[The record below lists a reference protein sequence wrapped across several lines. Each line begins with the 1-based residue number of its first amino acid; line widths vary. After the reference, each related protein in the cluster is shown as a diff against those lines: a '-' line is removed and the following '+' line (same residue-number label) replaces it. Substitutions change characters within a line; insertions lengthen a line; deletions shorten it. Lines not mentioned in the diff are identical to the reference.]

1 MLLNAHASRKLRT
14 VSVSFNE
21 VQMSTTPT
29 HSAVPLLLIPGVGAM
44 RRIQMKSKL
53 TLMASVLVL
62 PLLVAIFMLCNRLW
76 DDVEF
81 TQREVTGVEVIKQV
95 HVLVN
100 KLQEQRAASS
110 QVAAGAGEMADAA
123 KQARQAS
130 IEAFGQ
136 LNAALA
142 KNPDFTANSTWEDDK
157 AGLQKFL
164 DAPANN
170 KNALALS
177 TYQIKRLLDLVDLLA
192 EHSGLLFDPEVTPYF
207 LMDML
212 VLRVPQLEEA
222 VSELKDE
229 AVSLLL
235 RGELDG
241 TAIANITAHASAL
254 NSRSQDVDL
263 RTLSLKRSGE
273 PPFADWAAAR
283 RTIAALLAETQNAFG
298 ESALGAE
305 PKSFQ
310 KLALGV
316 KTDTE
321 KLRLDATQ
329 RLLDKLKARVQQRKH
344 ELTVVLTVA
353 TIGLLLL
360 LYGLLSFAA
369 ATLTSL
375 RAMGASMKLA
385 ASGDLSSVIKI
396 PGKDE
401 VAQIGLEF
409 ENMLTNLSTLVA
421 DVRSASALVGDVG
434 RSLVADGH
442 LLADRTQSQAA
453 SLEETTANVRMV
465 ADMVAQNAGSSQDV
479 SNMTKVLQEQTGSAT
494 DLMGK
499 TVQGMDTLKS
509 TSSRMTEI
517 IGTIDSI
524 AFQTNILALN
534 AAVEAARAG
543 EQGRGFAVVASEVRN
558 LAKRSQEAAS
568 EVRKLIAESSS
579 RVQTSVKE
587 IASVSDIMGSLVT
600 SIRSVAS
607 NIQGIAEASS
617 NQSLSLS
624 EVVVAVGDLDSV
636 TAENSALVERTQ
648 HRSHR
653 LIERASQLDDAVGHI
668 KLRQGTADEAKL
680 LVEKAHELAKRVGFV
695 KAAQEFHKKDGEY
708 VDRDLYIFAL
718 DREGYYRVMGID
730 DSKVGNHVSASPGV
744 DAEQLI
750 ADAWKRADQGGGWVE
765 YNIINLVTG
774 DVRGKASYIL
784 PLDDRLLLGC
794 GAYRSAIK
802 SLEDIKRS
810 NKG

>member
-1 MLLNAHASRKLRT
+1 
-14 VSVSFNE
+14 
-21 VQMSTTPT
+21 MSTTN
-29 HSAVPLLLIPGVGAM
+29 HAAVPLLLVPGVSAM
-44 RRIQMKSKL
+44 RQISMKSKL

-62 PLLVAIFMLCNRLW
+62 PLLIAVFMLGNRLW
-76 DDVEF
+76 ADVKF
-81 TQREVTGVEVIKQV
+81 TEREMLGVEVITQT
-95 HVLVN
+95 HVLIN

-110 QVAAGAGEMADAA
+110 QVAAGAGEMAGAA
-123 KQARQAS
+123 KQAHA
-130 IEAFGQ
+130 EANEVFKR
-136 LNAALA
+136 LETALA
-142 KNPDFTANSTWEDDK
+142 SAPHFTDNSTWEEDK
-157 AGLQKFL
+157 ASLQSYL
-164 DAPANN
+164 ANPVAPKA
-170 KNALALS
+170 ALNQS
-177 TYQIKRLLDLVDLLA
+177 TYQIKRLLDNIDLFA
-192 EHSGLLFDPEVTPYF
+192 EHSGLLFDPEIVPYF

-212 VLRVPQLEEA
+212 VQRVPQLEEA
-222 VSELKDE
+222 VSLLKDE

-241 TAIANITAHASAL
+241 PAVAKMTGLISAL
-254 NSRSQDVDL
+254 NTRSLDVDL
-263 RTLSLKRSGE
+263 RTLSLKRNGE

-283 RTIAALLAETQNAFG
+283 RTIAALVSETQNAFG
-298 ESALGAE
+298 ENAMGAE

-310 KLALGV
+310 QHALGV

-321 KLRLDATQ
+321 KLRQDASQ
-329 RLLDKLKARVQQRKH
+329 RLTSKLSERAKQLRNQ
-344 ELTVVLTVA
+344 LFVVLA
-353 TIGLLLL
+353 AALGGLVFLV
-360 LYGLLSFAA
+360 YGLLSFAST
-369 ATLTSL
+369 TLSSL
-375 RAMGASMKLA
+375 RAMSQSMKQA
-385 ASGDLSSVIKI
+385 AAGDLSSVIKI

-401 VAQIGLEF
+401 MAQIGLEF
-409 ENMLTNLSTLVA
+409 EAMLSNLSTLVA
-421 DVRSASALVGDVG
+421 DVRSASALVGDVS

-453 SLEETTANVRMV
+453 SLEQTTANVRMV
-465 ADMVAQNAGSSQDV
+465 ADMVSQNASASQDV
-479 SNMTKVLQEQTGSAT
+479 SGMTKLLHEQTGSAT

-499 TVQGMDTLKS
+499 TVQGMDTLRS

-568 EVRKLIAESSS
+568 EVRKLIAESSG

-587 IASVSDIMGSLVT
+587 IASVSEIMGSLVS
-600 SIRSVAS
+600 SIRSVS
-607 NIQGIAEASS
+607 SSIQGIAQASS

-668 KLRQGTADEAKL
+668 KLRQGTADEAKR
-680 LVEKAHELAKRVGFV
+680 LVEKAQELVKRVGFV
-695 KAAQEFHKKDGEY
+695 KAAQEFHKKDGEF

-744 DAEQLI
+744 NADQLI
-750 ADAWKRADQGGGWVE
+750 ADAWKRAGQGGGWVE

-774 DVRGKASYIL
+774 DVRGKSSYVL
-784 PLDDRLLLGC
+784 PLDDKMLLGC
-794 GAYRSAIK
+794 GAYRSAVK
-802 SLEDIKRS
+802 TLDDLKRT
-810 NKG
+810 NRGT

>member
-1 MLLNAHASRKLRT
+1 
-14 VSVSFNE
+14 
-21 VQMSTTPT
+21 MSTTPA
-29 HSAVPLLLIPGVGAM
+29 HGSVPLLLVPGVGAM
-44 RRIQMKSKL
+44 RRIQMRTKL
-53 TLMASVLVL
+53 GLMASVLVV
-62 PLLVAIFMLCNRLW
+62 PLLVAIFMLCSRLW
-76 DDVEF
+76 EDVKF
-81 TQREVTGVEVIKQV
+81 TQREVTGVEMITQV
-95 HVLVN
+95 HVLIN
-100 KLQEQRAASS
+100 KLQAQRAAAS

-123 KQARQAS
+123 KKAKQAAT
-130 IEAFGQ
+130 EAFQQ
-136 LNAALA
+136 LTALLD
-142 KNPDFTANSTWEDDK
+142 KNPELTANSTWEDDK

-164 DAPANN
+164 DSPSD
-170 KNALALS
+170 KKGALS
-177 TYQIKRLLDLVDLLA
+177 QPTHHIKRLLDLVDLLA
-192 EHSGLLFDPEVTPYF
+192 EHSGLLFDPEITSYF

-212 VLRVPQLEEA
+212 VQRIPQLEEA
-222 VSELKDE
+222 VSVLKDE

-241 TAIANITAHASAL
+241 TSIANITGLSSAL
-254 NSRSQDVDL
+254 NTRAQDADL
-263 RTLSLKRSGE
+263 RTLSLKRNGE

-298 ESALGAE
+298 ESAMGAE
-305 PKSFQ
+305 PKSFET
-310 KLALGV
+310 LALGV
-316 KTDTE
+316 KADTE
-321 KLRLDATQ
+321 KLRLDASQ
-329 RLLDKLKARVQQRKH
+329 RLLGQLNARVEQRTH
-344 ELTVVLTVA
+344 ELKVVLICATV
-353 TIGLLLL
+353 GLLLL
-360 LYGLLSFAA
+360 LYGLFSFAT
-369 ATLTSL
+369 ATLSSL
-375 RAMGASMKLA
+375 KSMGQSMRLA

-396 PGKDE
+396 PGNDE
-401 VAQIGLEF
+401 MARIGAAF

-465 ADMVAQNAGSSQDV
+465 SDMVSQNASSSQDV
-479 SNMTKVLQEQTGSAT
+479 SKMTRVLEEQTGSAS

-499 TVQGMDTLKS
+499 TVQGMDTLKA
-509 TSSRMTEI
+509 TSLRMTEI

-568 EVRKLIAESSS
+568 EVRKLIAESSN
-579 RVQTSVKE
+579 RVQASVQE
-587 IASVSDIMGSLVT
+587 IGSVSDIMDSLVT
-600 SIRSVAS
+600 SIRGVSS

-617 NQSLSLS
+617 NQSLSLG

-668 KLRQGTADEAKL
+668 KLRQGTADEAKRL
-680 LVEKAHELAKRVGFV
+680 AEKALELVKRVGFV

-708 VDRDLYIFAL
+708 VDRDLYVFAL

-744 DAEQLI
+744 NAEQLI
-750 ADAWKRADQGGGWVE
+750 SDAWKRADQGGGWVE

-774 DVRGKASYIL
+774 DVRGKSSFVL
-784 PLDDRLLLGC
+784 PLDGKLLLGC
-794 GAYRSAIK
+794 GAYRSAVK
-802 SLEDIKRS
+802 SLEDINRA
-810 NKG
+810 NVVG